1 MRTVSL
7 EEAVGMI
14 PDGVRLM
21 IGGFM
26 GVHGQRDRLI

>member
-14 PDGVRLM
+14 PDGARLM
-21 IGGFM
+21 IGGF
-26 GVHGQRDRLI
+26 GFTDSVTA